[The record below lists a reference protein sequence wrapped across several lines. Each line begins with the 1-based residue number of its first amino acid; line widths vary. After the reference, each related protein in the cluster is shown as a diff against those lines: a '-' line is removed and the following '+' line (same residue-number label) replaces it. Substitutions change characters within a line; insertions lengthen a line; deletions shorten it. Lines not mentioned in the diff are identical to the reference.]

1 MKIVAVSCF
10 ALGAAFLLL
19 AIMQVI
25 KQGWAPLDVTVLD
38 FYFVILPQYLMVTAG
53 GFVVAGLGAT
63 FALHP

>member
-1 MKIVAVSCF
+1 MKIIAVSCF

-19 AIMQVI
+19 AITQVI

-38 FYFVILPQYLMVTAG
+38 FYFVVLPQYLLLIAG

-63 FALHP
+63 FATHP

>member
-19 AIMQVI
+19 AVTQVI
-25 KQGWAPLDVTVLD
+25 KRGWAPLDVAVLD
-38 FYFVILPQYLMVTAG
+38 FYFVVLPQYLLLIAG

-63 FALHP
+63 FAPHP